1 MYHCALFLFN
11 FIIIIII
18 AIIFNKNYFP
28 IQVPS
33 HVLMGIPH
41 SASFSPL
48 SPLGEACSR
57 RDLTAIHEVLENVG
71 YKDDEGVA
79 NEVLYMF
86 QMIMIHSLG
95 SFFFIFLFACLALSK
110 FNFYFL
116 QSFLGLAGIG
126 EILKMLA
133 WSYY

>member
-1 MYHCALFLFN
+1 M
-11 FIIIIII
+11 III
-18 AIIFNKNYFP
+18 AIIFNKNHFP

-95 SFFFIFLFACLALSK
+95 SFFFLFSIFMF
-110 FNFYFL
+110 
-116 QSFLGLAGIG
+116 SFV
-126 EILKMLA
+126 
-133 WSYY
+133 